1 MSWNEYS
8 YYLARVVWW
17 AILPILFLLLIAGA
31 R

>member
-17 AILPILFLLLIAGA
+17 AILPILLLIAGA

>member
-17 AILPILFLLLIAGA
+17 ATLPILFMLLIAGV